1 MQSEQY
7 LESLKGAL
15 ENLVNVNRSIF
26 DSLVQIETQG
36 ELKKWVSSV
45 PIGEVHQFDFELFRN
60 SEDTNIQLLVK
71 LIEQVEDTYQSIKN
85 INGLKISGEEESE
98 NQ

>member
-36 ELKKWVSSV
+36 ELKNWVSSV